1 MDLISTI
8 LTASITSGVVTALLN
23 WIIKSRQLGEQR
35 RWEIKRE
42 ACLEA
47 LEIIDARFADYRWTS
62 DGIAMKIDEQDFI
75 PTARIRSCFNRLLL
89 ACKDSTVPQ
98 QFEDCLNLRVG
109 NNELRPI
116 TMGEVVKLRNAIR
129 KEMGFG
135 KDISTKVD
143 WISNINWRRDKKE
156 TETITSAIS
165 SEPLTAKEP
174 QSAYL
179 SRSKSRPRT

>member
-1 MDLISTI
+1 MDLLPTI
-8 LTASITSGVVTALLN
+8 LTALITSGVVTAVLN
-23 WIIKSRQLGEQR
+23 WVIKSRQLEDER

-47 LEIIDARFADYRWTS
+47 LEIIDARFADYAWAS
-62 DGIAMKIDEQDFI
+62 DGKAMQVDTQEFI
-75 PTARIRSCFNRLLL
+75 PTAKIRSCFNRLVL

-109 NNELRPI
+109 NNEPKPL

-135 KDISTKVD
+135 EDISTSVA
-143 WISNINWRRDKKE
+143 WISNINWRRDKNE
-156 TETITSAIS
+156 S
-165 SEPLTAKEP
+165 P
-174 QSAYL
+174 
-179 SRSKSRPRT
+179 